1 MKNKFLVLVTLVTLS
16 FSAMSQS
23 VISKGDKMLNA
34 GLGIPYFDGFIPSL
48 HLSGEYA
55 AIPTGDI
62 GIVSFGGEVEYKY
75 SVYKTSYLFGKD
87 YTYSYHSFFIGARAA
102 WHLTYFDNSKWDVYA
117 GLSAGLYM
125 YSTYETYNIAEEE
138 FEREGHV
145 SPSIGEFVGGRMMI
159 NENMGLF
166 AEVGYASISF
176 ARIGLTFKL

>member
-1 MKNKFLVLVTLVTLS
+1 MKNKFFVLVTLVTLG

-23 VISKGDKMLNA
+23 VISKGDKMVNA
-34 GLGIPYFDGFIPSL
+34 GLGIPYFGGFIPSL

-62 GIVSFGGEVEYKY
+62 GIVSFGGELEYKL
-75 SVYKTSYLFGKD
+75 STYKGVFDD
-87 YTYSYHSFFIGARAA
+87 YTYHQFFVGARAA
-102 WHLTYFDNSKWDVYA
+102 WHLTYFDNSKWDAYA
-117 GLSAGLYM
+117 GLSAGLHIWTDYN
-125 YSTYETYNIAEEE
+125 YEWDGNSWEENPD
-138 FEREGHV
+138 GHAGLGF
-145 SPSIGEFVGGRMMI
+145 GEFVGGRMMI